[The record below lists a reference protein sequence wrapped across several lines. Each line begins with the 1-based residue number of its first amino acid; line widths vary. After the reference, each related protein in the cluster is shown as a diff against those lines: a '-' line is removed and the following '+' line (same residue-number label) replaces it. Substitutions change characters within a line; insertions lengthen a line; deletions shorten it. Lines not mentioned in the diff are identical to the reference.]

1 MRKMVISFILCM
13 AMVFMFLPA
22 TARAAEFSNQE
33 FSLELNK
40 KYSSYYLTFDDHNY
54 EAYSVQMLDGTG
66 VLPEGLDWRWNAT
79 GIYLAGTPTKSGEYS
94 VAFKIVRGDDNSELI
109 HRVFITVGEGE
120 TSSEEMILYTTA
132 DYSREWLTFD
142 DHNSEAI
149 TVDISDGEL
158 PEGLN
163 WYWNAEG
170 IYLKG
175 SPTEP
180 GVYCATF
187 RVVRGDD
194 GSVVRH
200 SVTINVKE
208 PEHSS
213 EEIPLSV
220 LQPIGRRFLLFDD
233 HNYETK
239 SVKLINGSLP
249 EGMDWSCNAEGIC
262 LTGTPTESGS
272 YYPTFRIVRG
282 DDDSVLLHSVT
293 IVVYDEEKMP
303 FTDVKEGDWYY
314 DAIEF
319 NYIYGYM
326 TGKTETTFVPL
337 ENIARAQFAVILH
350 RLEGQVQTE
359 YTPVFPDVQDNIW
372 YTDAILWASS
382 KKIVTG
388 YSDTGMFGPADN
400 ITWEQ
405 MAVMMYRYAQY
416 KGYDV
421 SEMADFSP
429 FDDAASVSVYAQEAM
444 GWAVGT
450 GIITGKYAGTMLDPQ
465 GNALRAECAIII
477 QRFMNYYYF

>member
-1 MRKMVISFILCM
+1 MRKRIISFILCM

-22 TARAAEFSNQE
+22 TAQAAEFSKQE

-66 VLPEGLDWRWNAT
+66 VLPEGLDWFWNAT

-120 TSSEEMILYTTA
+120 TSSEEMTLYTIKE
-132 DYSREWLTFD
+132 YSREWLTFD

-180 GVYCATF
+180 GMYYATF

-200 SVTINVKE
+200 NVIINVEE
-208 PEHSS
+208 PEIST
-213 EEIPLSV
+213 ETI
-220 LQPIGRRFLLFDD
+220 FLFPNEKVRQFLKFDD
-233 HNYETK
+233 HNYEAR
-239 SVKLINGSLP
+239 SVEQIDGVLP
-249 EGMDWSCNAEGIC
+249 EGLDWYWNAEGIYV
-262 LTGTPTESGS
+262 TGTPTEEGCF
-272 YYPTFRIVRG
+272 YPAFLVVRG
-282 DDDSVLLHSVT
+282 DDDSVVLHAVT
-293 IVVYDEEKMP
+293 IIVSDGEYIFD
-303 FTDVKEGDWYY
+303 DVNKGDWYF
-314 DAIEF
+314 DSV
-319 NYIYGYM
+319 IYNFKRGLM
-326 TGKTETTFVPL
+326 TGKTDTTFAPL

-350 RLEGQVQTE
+350 RMEGKEPVE
-359 YTPVFPDVQDNIW
+359 FTPVFPDVAEGVW
-372 YTDAILWASS
+372 YTDAVLWANG

-388 YSDTGMFGPADN
+388 YTNTGTFGPADN
-400 ITWEQ
+400 ITREQ

-421 SEMADFSP
+421 SKMADFSP
-429 FDDAASVSVYAQEAM
+429 FEDASSVSGYAQEAM
-444 GWAVGT
+444 SWAVGT
-450 GIITGKYAGTMLDPQ
+450 GIITGKYEGTRLDPQ

-477 QRFMNYYYF
+477 QRFMDYEVLQ